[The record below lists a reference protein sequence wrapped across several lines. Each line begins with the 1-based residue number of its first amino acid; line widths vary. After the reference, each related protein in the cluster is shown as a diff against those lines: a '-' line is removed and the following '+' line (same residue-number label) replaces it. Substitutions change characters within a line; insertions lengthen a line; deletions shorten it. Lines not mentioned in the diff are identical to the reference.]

1 MPTYP
6 TPPTP
11 ACSYAGE
18 RPFKPIYIPYIPY
31 TSAHLTQPKPPLF
44 SAGKQNTREDR
55 MKYLTIALLT
65 LTACGDE
72 MPDKRV
78 EQNESRKS
86 NAQMRADELNRQR
99 VGGTTCH
106 ACNDNAECYCWWEDV
121 DGQPAC
127 VEVDRGLH
135 QAECAQFLID
145 EYCGFYP
152 HEKECQEDK

>member
-1 MPTYP
+1 MRIAKRNLFVPDT
-6 TPPTP
+6 TTTLQS
-11 ACSYAGE
+11 AMLTAGV
-18 RPFKPIYIPYIPY
+18 IV
-31 TSAHLTQPKPPLF
+31 S
-44 SAGKQNTREDR
+44 
-55 MKYLTIALLT
+55 ALLYVST
-65 LTACGDE
+65 LTACGDDV
-72 MPDKRV
+72 PVKRV
-78 EQNESRKS
+78 EYVATRS
-86 NAQMRADELNRQR
+86 NSQLRADQLNRDGVNR
-99 VGGTTCH
+99 CH

>member
-1 MPTYP
+1 MRTAKRHQFAPDT
-6 TPPTP
+6 TTR
-11 ACSYAGE
+11 AQSTFLTLGVVASVVLYA
-18 RPFKPIYIPYIPY
+18 
-31 TSAHLTQPKPPLF
+31 
-44 SAGKQNTREDR
+44 
-55 MKYLTIALLT
+55 LT

-78 EQNESRKS
+78 EQTESRKS
-86 NAQMRADELNRQR
+86 NSQLRADQLNRDGVNR
-99 VGGTTCH
+99 CH

>member
-55 MKYLTIALLT
+55 MKFLSPMTIKAGDAFIFIPMGEEWLAATNEEDGRVIAAGWPESLVKVSDCKVIRVATQESHRKMLVDASTSGGMRGSWALRQLKD
-65 LTACGDE
+65 LDE
-72 MPDKRV
+72 I
-78 EQNESRKS
+78 
-86 NAQMRADELNRQR
+86 L
-99 VGGTTCH
+99 GT
-106 ACNDNAECYCWWEDV
+106 
-121 DGQPAC
+121 
-127 VEVDRGLH
+127 
-135 QAECAQFLID
+135 
-145 EYCGFYP
+145 
-152 HEKECQEDK
+152 